1 MGCPPYLCT
10 PKRPRRLSPTCMG
23 LPLITLHNKAFRPYL
38 SADDIAAAIDQVA
51 SRLNA
56 DYAGRRPLFV
66 VVLTGGF
73 MFAADLLK
81 RFTGDCEIVFIR
93 VASYEGTDST
103 GKVQEIMGLREDV
116 QGRDVI
122 LVEDIVDT
130 GTTLHHLL
138 PTLQANNPASIEIAA
153 MFYKPASLR
162 YPLVLNYMAMEIPN
176 DFVVGYGL
184 DYDGLGRNLPDVYV
198 AE

>member
-1 MGCPPYLCT
+1 MGQ
-10 PKRPRRLSPTCMG
+10 S
-23 LPLITLHNKAFRPYL
+23 LITLHDKAFRPYL
-38 SADDIAAAIDQVA
+38 SAADIASAIDRVA
-51 SRLNA
+51 ARLNA

-73 MFAADLLK
+73 MFATDLLK
-81 RFTGDCEIVFIR
+81 RYRGDCEIVFIR

-103 GKVQEIMGLREDV
+103 GQVQEIMGLREDV
-116 QGRDVI
+116 QGRDLI

-130 GTTLHHLL
+130 GTTVHHLL
-138 PTLQANNPASIEIAA
+138 PTLRANQPASIEVAA
-153 MFYKPASLR
+153 MFFKPDSLR
-162 YPLVLNYMAMEIPN
+162 YPLDLKYMAMEIPN

-198 AE
+198 AA

>member
-1 MGCPPYLCT
+1 MAAWPLLFYMGQ
-10 PKRPRRLSPTCMG
+10 
-23 LPLITLHNKAFRPYL
+23 PLITLHDKSFRPYL
-38 SADDIAAAIDQVA
+38 AAADIATAIDRLA
-51 SRLNA
+51 LRLNA
-56 DYAGRRPLFV
+56 DYVGRRPLFV

-73 MFAADLLK
+73 MFATDLLK

-103 GKVQEIMGLREDV
+103 GKVQEIMGLREDIK
-116 QGRDVI
+116 GRDII

-130 GTTLHHLL
+130 GATLHYLL
-138 PTLQANNPASIEIAA
+138 PTLEANSPTSISIAA

-162 YPLVLNYMAMEIPN
+162 YPLTLKYIALEIPN

-198 AE
+198 AA

>member
-1 MGCPPYLCT
+1 VVQT
-10 PKRPRRLSPTCMG
+10 
-23 LPLITLHNKAFRPYL
+23 LPLQPETATPAVHARMGQSLITIHGKAFQPYL
-38 SADDIAAAIDQVA
+38 SASEIAADIDRVAIK
-51 SRLNA
+51 LNA

-73 MFAADLLK
+73 MFATDLLK

-93 VASYEGTDST
+93 VASYEGTSST
-103 GKVQEIMGLREDV
+103 GQVQEIMGLREDV
-116 QGRDVI
+116 QGRDII

-130 GTTLHHLL
+130 GTTLSHLL

-153 MFYKPASLR
+153 MFFKPASLR
-162 YPLVLNYMAMEIPN
+162 YPLTLTYIAREIPN

-198 AE
+198 AV